1 MLLVPWTAVVIAV
14 APSILNSKRC
24 HVFCAAAT
32 AHEEAYLASVCLG
45 RISGRYCIECLFNKL
60 LIGCLVG
67 VCIIGMPISQV
78 HDWKT
83 YFARALLGSLCL
95 MLLLLLEPR
104 KIQKILK
111 NLCQNTIFGSQNA
124 LN

>member
-14 APSILNSKRC
+14 APSIVISKRR

-32 AHEEAYLASVCLG
+32 AQEEAYLASVCLG
-45 RISGRYCIECLFNKL
+45 RIFGKYLIECLFRNL

-67 VCIIGMPISQV
+67 KYIIGRLIWQ
-78 HDWKT
+78 
-83 YFARALLGSLCL
+83 LLGSLCL

-104 KIQKILK
+104 KI
-111 NLCQNTIFGSQNA
+111 
-124 LN
+124 